1 MRPRLTKSAEAA
13 LGRALE
19 MARQL
24 GHNYIGSEHLLLGL
38 LSQKDSVAARVLEDN
53 GLDYETALQAVKE
66 TMGTGHPTQL
76 NGSELTRRTAEII
89 SSAAYEANKY
99 GADSVGTEH
108 LLYAILLM
116 RDCVGAKLIAEAG
129 IEASEVAKELSEP
142 MGGMS
147 GANTTLSSNG
157 DSDRERHGKS
167 PKTAAAGLRG
177 MENLSKYGKDLTA
190 LAREKKLDPVIGRD
204 SETERV
210 IQILSRR
217 TKNNPCLIGE
227 PGVGKTAVVEGLAQR
242 IASGDVP
249 EDLLNK
255 LVVTL
260 DISGMVAG
268 SKYRGEFEERLK
280 GIIDEVTK
288 NPNIILF
295 IDEIHTI
302 VGAGATSD
310 SSMDAA
316 NMIKPALSRGEFQV
330 IGATTLSEYRKHIE
344 KDAALERRFQSVT
357 VGEPSPEDTVK
368 ILMGLRPKYEE
379 HHKLKIT
386 DAALEAAVRLSKR
399 YICDRYL
406 PDKAIDL
413 IDEAASRKRIGSGT
427 APTAIREA
435 EKKLATVSERKR
447 NAIAAQ
453 EFEKAATLRDEEKA
467 LTDKVN
473 AMKTEWEATRK
484 PTDGAV
490 NPEDIAEIVTQWT
503 GVPVRKLEDEEGER
517 LLHLSELLHQ
527 RVVGQNEA
535 VEAIAKAI
543 RRERIGL
550 KDPNRPSGTFIFLG
564 PTGVGKTELCKA
576 LAEVL
581 FGDENS
587 MVRIDMSEYM
597 EKHSVSKLIGSPP
610 GYIGYEEGGQLTEKI
625 RRRPYSVVLFDEIEK
640 AHPDVFNLMLQVLD
654 DGILTDSQGRRVDF
668 KNTVIIMT
676 SNLGASELTK
686 KGSSL
691 GFTASS
697 TVSDDREAMKE
708 RVTEHLKNA
717 FRPEFINR
725 IDEIIVF
732 DRLTPDDIRI
742 IAGNMLKK
750 VAARIESL
758 GVRVTFEESAV
769 EYLAKEG
776 TDPIYGARPL
786 KRVITRKVEDS
797 FATGMLDGT
806 FAVGDS
812 VTVTADENGLV
823 WNKQA
828 NKITADE
835 TDGGEN
841 VSSETE

>member
-1 MRPRLTKSAEAA
+1 MRSRFTQSVETA
-13 LGRALE
+13 LNHALE
-19 MARQL
+19 TAGSL
-24 GHNYIGSEHLLLGL
+24 GHNYIGSEHILLGL
-38 LSQKDSVAARVLEDN
+38 LSQKDSVAAQVLMDH
-53 GLDYETALQAVKE
+53 GIDYDSALQAVKD
-66 TMGTGHPTQL
+66 TMGTGHPTRL
-76 NGSELTRRTAEII
+76 NGSEMTARTAEII
-89 SSAAYEANKY
+89 SLAAHEANKR
-99 GADSVGTEH
+99 GAEAVGTEH
-108 LLYAILLM
+108 MLYAMLLKK
-116 RDCVGAKLIAEAG
+116 DCVGAKIIACAG
-129 IEASEVAKELSEP
+129 INASAVGRSLIEAMNGESAKNPHDNRSGGTSEGE
-142 MGGMS
+142 
-147 GANTTLSSNG
+147 
-157 DSDRERHGKS
+157 KS
-167 PKTAAAGLRG
+167 KKASVSLQG

-190 LAREKKLDPVIGRD
+190 LAKSKKLDPVIGRE

-242 IASGDVP
+242 IAAGDVP
-249 EDLLNK
+249 EDLADK

-260 DISGMVAG
+260 DLSGMVAG

-288 NPNIILF
+288 NPNVILF

-368 ILMGLRPKYEE
+368 ILQGLRPKYEE

-386 DAALEAAVRLSKR
+386 DEALEASVRLSKR
-399 YICDRYL
+399 YICDRFL

-413 IDEAASRKRIGSGT
+413 IDEAASRKRIGNGT
-427 APTAIREA
+427 APAELREA
-435 EKKLATVSERKR
+435 EKKLAAVSEEKR
-447 NAIAAQ
+447 NAIVAQ
-453 EFEKAATLRDEEKA
+453 EFEKAAELRDREKELSEQIAA
-467 LTDKVN
+467 LKN
-473 AMKTEWEATRK
+473 EWEKLHA
-484 PTDGAV
+484 PTDSAV
-490 NPEDIAEIVTQWT
+490 TAEDIAEIVTQWT
-503 GVPVRKLEDEEGER
+503 GVPVRKLEDEEGQR
-517 LLHLSELLHQ
+517 LLRLAELLHE

-550 KDPNRPSGTFIFLG
+550 KDPNRPSGSFIFLG

-581 FGDENS
+581 FGDEGS

-610 GYIGYEEGGQLTEKI
+610 GYVGFEEGGQLTEKI

-654 DGILTDSQGRRVDF
+654 DGILTDSQGRKVDF

-691 GFTASS
+691 GFTAS
-697 TVSDDREAMKE
+697 TASDDRDSMKE

-732 DRLTPDDIRI
+732 DRLTAEDIKT

-750 VAARIESL
+750 VAARIATL
-758 GVRVTFEESAV
+758 GVDVTFEESAV

-776 TDPIYGARPL
+776 TDPVYGARPL

-806 FAVGDS
+806 FAKGDS
-812 VTVTADENGLV
+812 VSVTADENALV
-823 WNKQA
+823 WNK
-828 NKITADE
+828 KTAEEVPDS
-835 TDGGEN
+835 EN
-841 VSSETE
+841 NDN

>member
-1 MRPRLTKSAEAA
+1 MNNRPHLTQMAEKA
-13 LGRALE
+13 LQYALKVAGE
-19 MARQL
+19 L
-24 GHNYIGSEHLLLGL
+24 GHSYIGSEHLLLGI
-38 LSQKDSVAARVLEDN
+38 LSVGDSVACHVLSDK
-53 GLDYETALQAVKE
+53 GLDLDTATEAVKE
-66 TMGTGHPTQL
+66 TMGVGSPTRL
-76 NGSELTRRTAEII
+76 SGSEFTKRTTEII
-89 SSAAYEANKY
+89 SSAAYEATKRNSV
-99 GADSVGTEH
+99 SVGTEH
-108 LLYAILLM
+108 LLFAILLM
-116 RDCVGAKLIAEAG
+116 RDCVAAKLIAGAG
-129 IEASEVAKELSEP
+129 IDATEVAKALVSVMNGASDGNGGRGESGGEKSESR
-142 MGGMS
+142 GNSRGKAS
-147 GANTTLSSNG
+147 GSIAKL
-157 DSDRERHGKS
+157 
-167 PKTAAAGLRG
+167 
-177 MENLSKYGKDLTA
+177 ENLSKYGKDLTA
-190 LAREKKLDPVIGRD
+190 LAKEKKLDPVIGRD
-204 SETERV
+204 AETERV

-227 PGVGKTAVVEGLAQR
+227 PGVGKTAVVEGLAQK

-249 EDLLNK
+249 EDLQGK
-255 LVVTL
+255 SVVTL
-260 DISGMVAG
+260 DLSGMVAG

-280 GIIDEVTK
+280 GIISEVTS

-316 NMIKPALSRGEFQV
+316 NMIKPALSRGEFQL
-330 IGATTLSEYRKHIE
+330 IGATTLAEYRKHIE

-379 HHKLKIT
+379 HHKLKIE
-386 DAALEAAVRLSKR
+386 DEALEAAVRLSKR
-399 YICDRYL
+399 YICDRFL

-413 IDEAASRKRIGSGT
+413 IDEAASRKRIGTRT
-427 APTAIREA
+427 APAELRTL
-435 EKKLATVSERKR
+435 EKKLTEIKEQKR
-447 NAIAAQ
+447 NAIVAQ
-453 EFEKAATLRDEEKA
+453 EFERAAALRDEETEIEGKA
-467 LTDKVN
+467 AELRAEWEKTHSPSDGSVN
-473 AMKTEWEATRK
+473 A
-484 PTDGAV
+484 
-490 NPEDIAEIVTQWT
+490 EDIAEIVTQWT

-517 LLHLSELLHQ
+517 LLHLAELLHE
-527 RVVGQNEA
+527 RVVGQDEA

-550 KDPNRPSGTFIFLG
+550 KDPNRPSGSFIFLG

-581 FGDENS
+581 FGDEGS

-610 GYIGYEEGGQLTEKI
+610 GYVGFEEGGQLTEKI

-686 KGSSL
+686 KTNSL

-697 TVSDDREAMKE
+697 TVQDDRKTMKE
-708 RVTEHLKNA
+708 RVLSHLKEA

-732 DRLTPDDIRI
+732 DRLTEDNIRV
-742 IAGNMLKK
+742 IASNMLKK
-750 VAARIESL
+750 VAARIGSL
-758 GVRVTFEESAV
+758 GVDVTFEQSAID
-769 EYLAKEG
+769 YLAKEG
-776 TDPIYGARPL
+776 TDPVYGARPL
-786 KRVITRKVEDS
+786 KRVITSKVEDS
-797 FATGMLDGT
+797 FATGMLEGT
-806 FAVGDS
+806 FAKGDS
-812 VTVTADENGLV
+812 VTVTADENGLC
-823 WNKQA
+823 WKR
-828 NKITADE
+828 ADKE
-835 TDGGEN
+835 
-841 VSSETE
+841 

>member
-1 MRPRLTKSAEAA
+1 MRPQLTKSAEAA
-13 LGRALE
+13 LSHALE
-19 MARQL
+19 SASKL

-38 LSQKDSVAARVLEDN
+38 LNQADSVAARILNEY
-53 GLDYETALQAVKE
+53 GMDYETALQSVKE
-66 TMGTGHPTQL
+66 TMGTGHPTRL
-76 NGSELTRRTAEII
+76 NGSELTKRTAEII
-89 SSAAYEANKY
+89 STAAYEATKHGSEN
-99 GADSVGTEH
+99 VGTEH
-108 LLYAILLM
+108 LLYSLLLM
-116 RDCVGAKLIAEAG
+116 RDCVGAKLIASAG
-129 IEASEVAKELSEP
+129 IDAAAVGRSLNEA
-142 MGGMS
+142 MGGS
-147 GANTTLSSNG
+147 ENPRTANNDANG
-157 DSDRERHGKS
+157 DAAKHSHS
-167 PKTAAAGLRG
+167 PKKNANSLRG

-190 LAREKKLDPVIGRD
+190 LARDKKLDPVIGREA
-204 SETERV
+204 ETERV

-227 PGVGKTAVVEGLAQR
+227 PGVGKTAVVEGLAQK

-249 EDLLNK
+249 EDLMNK

-260 DISGMVAG
+260 DLSGMVAG

-288 NPNIILF
+288 NPNVILF

-330 IGATTLSEYRKHIE
+330 IGATTLSEYRKYVE

-368 ILMGLRPKYEE
+368 ILKGLRPKYES

-386 DAALEAAVRLSKR
+386 DDALEAAVRLSKR

-413 IDEAASRKRIGSGT
+413 IDEAASRKRISSGT
-427 APTAIREA
+427 APSELRDT
-435 EKKLATVSERKR
+435 EKKLAEISEQKR
-447 NAIAAQ
+447 TAIASQ
-453 EFEKAATLRDEEKA
+453 EFEKAAELRDLENGLTEKIA
-467 LTDKVN
+467 
-473 AMKTEWEATRK
+473 AIRSEWEKEHK
-484 PTDGAV
+484 PSDGEV
-490 NPEDIAEIVTQWT
+490 GSEDIAEIVTQWT
-503 GVPVRKLEDEEGER
+503 GIPVRKLEDEEGER
-517 LLHLSELLHQ
+517 LLHLSELLHE

-550 KDPNRPSGTFIFLG
+550 KDPNRPSGSFIFLG

-581 FGDENS
+581 FGDEGS
-587 MVRIDMSEYM
+587 MVRIDMSEFM

-610 GYIGYEEGGQLTEKI
+610 GYVGFEEGGQLTEKI

-691 GFTASS
+691 GFTASAS
-697 TVSDDREAMKE
+697 VSDDRESMKE

-732 DRLTPDDIRI
+732 DRLTSEDIRV

-750 VAARIESL
+750 VASRIASL
-758 GVRVTFEESAV
+758 GVEVTFEASAV
-769 EYLAKEG
+769 DYLAKEG
-776 TDPIYGARPL
+776 TDPVYGARPL

-797 FATGMLDGT
+797 FATGMLDRT
-806 FAVGDS
+806 FAKGDS
-812 VTVTADENGLV
+812 VSVTANEDGLV
-823 WNKQA
+823 WTKKNKS
-828 NKITADE
+828 D
-835 TDGGEN
+835 
-841 VSSETE
+841 STEPSAAVTTES

>member
-1 MRPRLTKSAEAA
+1 MRSRFTQSVEAA
-13 LGRALE
+13 LNHALE
-19 MARQL
+19 SASNL
-24 GHNYIGSEHLLLGL
+24 GHNYIGSEHILLGL
-38 LSQKDSVAARVLEDN
+38 LSQKESVAAQVLTDH
-53 GLDYETALQAVKE
+53 GIDYDSALQAVKD
-66 TMGTGHPTQL
+66 TMGTGHPTRL
-76 NGSELTRRTAEII
+76 NGSEMTARTAEII
-89 SSAAYEANKY
+89 SLAAHEANKH
-99 GADSVGTEH
+99 GDEAVGTEH
-108 LLYAILLM
+108 MLYALLLKK
-116 RDCVGAKLIAEAG
+116 DCVGAKIIAGAG
-129 IEASEVAKELSEP
+129 IDAPSVGRSLIEAMEGENAKNPHSSRSA
-142 MGGMS
+142 GS
-147 GANTTLSSNG
+147 GE
-157 DSDRERHGKS
+157 SDKS
-167 PKTAAAGLRG
+167 KKSASTLRG

-190 LAREKKLDPVIGRD
+190 LAKSKKLDPVIGREA
-204 SETERV
+204 ETERV

-242 IASGDVP
+242 IAAGDVP
-249 EDLLNK
+249 EDLADK

-260 DISGMVAG
+260 DLSGMVAG

-288 NPNIILF
+288 NPNVILF

-368 ILMGLRPKYEE
+368 ILQGLRAKYEE

-386 DAALEAAVRLSKR
+386 DEALEAAVRLSKR

-413 IDEAASRKRIGSGT
+413 IDEAASRKRIGNGT
-427 APTAIREA
+427 APAELREA
-435 EKKLATVSERKR
+435 EKKLASVSEEKR
-447 NAIAAQ
+447 NAIVAQ
-453 EFEKAATLRDEEKA
+453 EFEKAAELRDREKELSEQ
-467 LTDKVN
+467 LT
-473 AMKTEWEATRK
+473 AMRVEWEKTHK

-490 NPEDIAEIVTQWT
+490 TAEDIAEIVTQWT
-503 GVPVRKLEDEEGER
+503 GIPVRKLEDEEGQGLLR
-517 LLHLSELLHQ
+517 LAELLHE

-550 KDPNRPSGTFIFLG
+550 KDPNRPSGSFIFLG

-581 FGDENS
+581 FGDEGS

-610 GYIGYEEGGQLTEKI
+610 GYVGFEEGGQLTEKI

-654 DGILTDSQGRRVDF
+654 DGILTDSQGRKVDF

-686 KGSSL
+686 KSSSL
-691 GFTASS
+691 GFTA
-697 TVSDDREAMKE
+697 TAADDRESVKE

-732 DRLTPDDIRI
+732 DRLSAEDIKV
-742 IAGNMLKK
+742 IAGGMLKK
-750 VAARIESL
+750 VAVRIASL
-758 GVRVTFEESAV
+758 GVNVTFEESAV

-786 KRVITRKVEDS
+786 KRLITRKVEDS

-806 FAVGDS
+806 FSKGDS
-812 VTVTADENGLV
+812 VSVTADENGLA
-823 WNKQA
+823 WNK
-828 NKITADE
+828 KTSDE
-835 TDGGEN
+835 EPD
-841 VSSETE
+841 TEKHHN

>member
-1 MRPRLTKSAEAA
+1 MRPQFTKITEAA
-13 LGRALE
+13 LSHALE
-19 MARQL
+19 IASKL
-24 GHNYIGSEHLLLGL
+24 GHNYIGTEHLLLGML
-38 LSQKDSVAARVLEDN
+38 GQTESVAAILLN
-53 GLDYETALQAVKE
+53 NHGIDYESMLQAVKE
-66 TMGTGHPTQL
+66 SLGTGHPTNL
-76 NGSELTRRTAEII
+76 SGSELTQRTRDII
-89 SSAAYEANKY
+89 TNAAYEATRFASK
-99 GADSVGTEH
+99 SVGTEH
-108 LLYAILLM
+108 LLYSILLM
-116 RDCVGAKLIAEAG
+116 KECIATKLLTAEG
-129 IEASEVAKELSEP
+129 VDQLKLGKELRAALKGESSVDAPENNDITP
-142 MGGMS
+142 PSATHASTQPKNSAGTGIKGMS
-147 GANTTLSSNG
+147 T
-157 DSDRERHGKS
+157 
-167 PKTAAAGLRG
+167 
-177 MENLSKYGKDLTA
+177 LSKYGKDLTA
-190 LAREKKLDPVIGRD
+190 LARDKKLDPVIGREA
-204 SETERV
+204 ETERV
-210 IQILSRR
+210 IQILARR

-242 IASGDVP
+242 IAIGDVP
-249 EDLLNK
+249 EDLADK

-260 DISGMVAG
+260 DLSGMVAG

-280 GIIDEVTK
+280 GVIDDVTK
-288 NPNIILF
+288 NPHIILF
-295 IDEIHTI
+295 IDEIHTM

-316 NMIKPALSRGEFQV
+316 NIIKPALSRGEFQV

-368 ILMGLRPKYEE
+368 ILKGIRPKYEA

-386 DAALEAAVRLSKR
+386 DEALESAVRLSKR
-399 YICDRYL
+399 YICDRFL

-413 IDEAASRKRIGSGT
+413 IDEAASRKRIGNGT
-427 APTAIREA
+427 SPVELRAA
-435 EKKLATVSERKR
+435 EKELNAILEAKR
-447 NAIAAQ
+447 NAVISQ
-453 EFEKAATLRDEEKA
+453 EFEKAAELRDREKELSDKIDA
-467 LTDKVN
+467 LKQ
-473 AMKTEWEATRK
+473 EWEKNRK
-484 PTDGAV
+484 PTDGEV
-490 NPEDIAEIVTQWT
+490 NAEDIAEIVTQWT
-503 GVPVRKLEDEEGER
+503 GIPVRKLENEESER
-517 LLHLSELLHQ
+517 LLHLSELLHE

-550 KDPNRPSGTFIFLG
+550 KDPNRPSGSFIFLG

-581 FGDENS
+581 FGDEAS

-610 GYIGYEEGGQLTEKI
+610 GYVGFEEGGQLTEKI
-625 RRRPYSVVLFDEIEK
+625 RRHPYSVVLFDEIEK

-654 DGILTDSQGRRVDF
+654 DGILTDSQGRKIDF

-697 TVSDDREAMKE
+697 SAHDDRESVKE

-717 FRPEFINR
+717 FRPEFLNR

-732 DRLTPDDIRI
+732 DRLTPDDIRV

-750 VAARIESL
+750 VASLIASL
-758 GVRVTFEESAV
+758 GVNVTFEESAID
-769 EYLAKEG
+769 YLAKEG
-776 TDPIYGARPL
+776 TDPVYGARPL

-806 FAVGDS
+806 FATGDNVS
-812 VTVTADENGLV
+812 VSANENGLIWAKNEPQRDDTSAPDHTV
-823 WNKQA
+823 DN
-828 NKITADE
+828 
-835 TDGGEN
+835 
-841 VSSETE
+841 